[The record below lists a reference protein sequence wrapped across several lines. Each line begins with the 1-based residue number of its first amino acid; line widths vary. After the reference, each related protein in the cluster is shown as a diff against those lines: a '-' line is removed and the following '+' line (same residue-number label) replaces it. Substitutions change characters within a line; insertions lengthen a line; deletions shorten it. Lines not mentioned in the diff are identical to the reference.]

1 LLNTTDWEQ
10 SVTLTCSD
18 VTANFSIVQFSTCGK
33 YLVAT
38 TCEGDFVIFSV
49 EMETVCG
56 KSKHPN
62 ATAIC
67 GLMWNPSENGQ
78 IVYTDTEG
86 QLGIMSECIIKNS
99 SALPDDVFTD
109 NGVNFGDIQFEDD
122 DDDDENDGC
131 VVSVEKLKKQIMGDT
146 ESELNFDARSSEVP
160 SPRPKTPEIPL
171 QPPFMPSST
180 PEHLNPRYL
189 CWNEVGIIRSYGAM
203 TDDDS
208 GKSIEIE
215 FHNSAFHN
223 SMMLQNYQ
231 EYIMGTI
238 SKAAVAV
245 ASARQLYVIPLNASS
260 KEWVLKLDDT
270 SEEIV
275 LIGSSER
282 LICFGSSNYL
292 VRICSIFGSQL
303 AVISIPGPLVT
314 MSCYQNS
321 LLVAYHSGTLRKN
334 DQNINIKLIKF
345 TGLSMES
352 RDINAALGPESTLSW
367 VGFSDVG
374 TPAMMDSLGMLS
386 LHPISCNLWIPFCD
400 TTKEFKSP
408 SDNFFVTAVEE
419 SHQTLMGIKCRGT
432 VYPSFTPKPTIAE
445 LKLEPPFAESTTDK
459 TQLEMNLFSWSNLQV
474 GDVDSRFTETGLKT
488 FALACKNDLDQ
499 RAVELMEIVAKPHLL
514 NLCTKYAMKLHKK
527 LLAEKLMEL
536 AAKLT
541 NEDDDAAGF
550 RVNKRVCGRMK
561 PIFYF

>member
-1 LLNTTDWEQ
+1 
-10 SVTLTCSD
+10 
-18 VTANFSIVQFSTCGK
+18 
-33 YLVAT
+33 
-38 TCEGDFVIFSV
+38 
-49 EMETVCG
+49 
-56 KSKHPN
+56 
-62 ATAIC
+62 
-67 GLMWNPSENGQ
+67 
-78 IVYTDTEG
+78 
-86 QLGIMSECIIKNS
+86 
-99 SALPDDVFTD
+99 
-109 NGVNFGDIQFEDD
+109 
-122 DDDDENDGC
+122 
-131 VVSVEKLKKQIMGDT
+131 
-146 ESELNFDARSSEVP
+146 
-160 SPRPKTPEIPL
+160 
-171 QPPFMPSST
+171 
-180 PEHLNPRYL
+180 
-189 CWNEVGIIRSYGAM
+189 
-203 TDDDS
+203 
-208 GKSIEIE
+208 
-215 FHNSAFHN
+215 
-223 SMMLQNYQ
+223 
-231 EYIMGTI
+231 
-238 SKAAVAV
+238 
-245 ASARQLYVIPLNASS
+245 
-260 KEWVLKLDDT
+260 VLKLDDT

-488 FALACKNDLDQ
+488 FA
-499 RAVELMEIVAKPHLL
+499 VSP
-514 NLCTKYAMKLHKK
+514 KLSYI
-527 LLAEKLMEL
+527 
-536 AAKLT
+536 
-541 NEDDDAAGF
+541 
-550 RVNKRVCGRMK
+550 NKRTD
-561 PIFYF
+561 